1 MRASVFVASAFA
13 AVAFAQDSSSIN
25 PAPQT
30 TLTTQTD
37 SRGVVTGQPTQ
48 PGQPAQVTDQPGLV
62 TSQPAADTS
71 VGSAVTIPAV
81 GTSGI
86 VTVTLGNPDNSTS
99 TLTVSVNNS
108 TTSVMKPTL
117 TPTGSDATGS
127 GGSANPTGTG
137 ADGKPT
143 ASGSGAAGSASGNGA
158 AAATMRAVAGS
169 LVGAGAFVAAF
180 L

>member
-1 MRASVFVASAFA
+1 MRASVFVASAFV
-13 AVAFAQDSSSIN
+13 AVVFAQDSSSAN

-37 SRGVVTGQPTQ
+37 SLGVVTGQPTQ
-48 PGQPAQVTDQPGLV
+48 PGQPTQATNQPPLV
-62 TSQPAADTS
+62 TSQPAADT
-71 VGSAVTIPAV
+71 IPAV
-81 GTSGI
+81 GTTGI
-86 VTVTLGNPDNSTS
+86 VTVTKGNPDNTTS
-99 TLTVSVNNS
+99 TIVVSVNNS

-117 TPTGSDATGS
+117 SAPSDASGS
-127 GGSANPTGTG
+127 GGSSTPTGTDANG
-137 ADGKPT
+137 QPS
-143 ASGSGAAGSASGNGA
+143 ASGSGTSSSSSGA